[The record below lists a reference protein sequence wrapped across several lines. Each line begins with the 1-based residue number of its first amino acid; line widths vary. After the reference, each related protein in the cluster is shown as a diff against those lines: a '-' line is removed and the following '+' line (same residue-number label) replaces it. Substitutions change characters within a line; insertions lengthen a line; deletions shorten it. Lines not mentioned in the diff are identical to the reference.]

1 MARLRI
7 GDVVKRRGVPGQQRG
22 RVVGFADGGGGRL
35 ILVEWVDK
43 RIFPNPSPEPE
54 GGLERV
60 HSDSTR

>member
-7 GDVVKRRGVPGQQRG
+7 GDVVKRRGVPGHHRG
-22 RVVGFADGGGGRL
+22 RVIGFADRGGGRL
-35 ILVEWVDK
+35 ILVEWEDK

-60 HSDSTR
+60 DSDSTR